1 MPTLFQGLP
10 LAAGRECLSR
20 HSSGT
25 ARDLSVSPLGNFGQ
39 ALARE
44 LEALGTWINFSPVF
58 HTCGIFVFGVFR
70 GAKAVLDGL

>member
-25 ARDLSVSPLGNFGQ
+25 AGRSKDVRHKRRTTSFKHRGYTKNAMISHNRIQVRRKERFESWVVTILKLS
-39 ALARE
+39 
-44 LEALGTWINFSPVF
+44 
-58 HTCGIFVFGVFR
+58 
-70 GAKAVLDGL
+70 